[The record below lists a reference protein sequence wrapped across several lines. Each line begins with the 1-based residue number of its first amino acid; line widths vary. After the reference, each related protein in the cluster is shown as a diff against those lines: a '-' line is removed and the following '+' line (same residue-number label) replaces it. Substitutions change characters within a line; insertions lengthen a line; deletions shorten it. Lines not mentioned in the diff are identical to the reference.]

1 MLNFRAVNK
10 INFVQCLIKR
20 IDLAK
25 RLFIMDIEEGS
36 EVYIP
41 NDLRNDKLPMSFQFY
56 DPIMNIVL
64 LKMADDRTEYFLK
77 KSKIIKEFEENT
89 IKH

>member
-1 MLNFRAVNK
+1 
-10 INFVQCLIKR
+10 
-20 IDLAK
+20 
-25 RLFIMDIEEGS
+25 MDIEEGS

-89 IKH
+89 IMHQILKIFEDKKKDNIVDRNK